1 MAQRAEASPP
11 LSSPLI
17 PFPPPR
23 DTPSSLP
30 FPNQVAQPRHT
41 LPHTIGLLPACFSA
55 RSVSGAGI
63 PLPVP
68 PSTFFASLFAG
79 LCEEKLPS
87 SRECMTSLK
96 HSGLGG
102 QKRCPRWRRPG
113 GRPNIPT
120 NNALVPFR
128 FLAGRACLLSL
139 SSLLRLV
146 QARSRSLEAADHRP

>member
-41 LPHTIGLLPACFSA
+41 PLHTIGLLPACFSA

-63 PLPVP
+63 RLPVP
-68 PSTFFASLFAG
+68 AVHFLCSRAFAKKNCQAAA
-79 LCEEKLPS
+79 
-87 SRECMTSLK
+87 
-96 HSGLGG
+96 
-102 QKRCPRWRRPG
+102 
-113 GRPNIPT
+113 
-120 NNALVPFR
+120 NA
-128 FLAGRACLLSL
+128 
-139 SSLLRLV
+139 
-146 QARSRSLEAADHRP
+146 

>member
-17 PFPPPR
+17 PFPPSR

-68 PSTFFASLFAG
+68 AVPLWPHFICSRPFLDFA
-79 LCEEKLPS
+79 KKK
-87 SRECMTSLK
+87 CMK
-96 HSGLGG
+96 DSGLDG
-102 QKRCPRWRRPG
+102 QKRCRRWRRPG

-120 NNALVPFR
+120 NNAPVPFR

-146 QARSRSLEAADHRP
+146 QARSRSMEAADHRP

>member
-11 LSSPLI
+11 LSPPLI
-17 PFPPPR
+17 PFPPSR

-68 PSTFFASLFAG
+68 AVHL
-79 LCEEKLPS
+79 LC
-87 SRECMTSLK
+87 
-96 HSGLGG
+96 
-102 QKRCPRWRRPG
+102 
-113 GRPNIPT
+113 
-120 NNALVPFR
+120 
-128 FLAGRACLLSL
+128 
-139 SSLLRLV
+139 
-146 QARSRSLEAADHRP
+146 